1 MLIMWG
7 KKKDEATLKVNG
19 LSIER
24 RMEWESRET
33 KKEYCF
39 QKAFS
44 LKGEKKIC
52 MHRNLYIKEKVP
64 PETVT

>member
-44 LKGEKKIC
+44 LKGKKKSVCTAI
-52 MHRNLYIKEKVP
+52 YI
-64 PETVT
+64 